1 MNFPL
6 DFERLSRRRIR
17 ADAALL
23 SAALLV
29 IPGCGSFLCRHEAI
43 RATLRTPLLSGEDA
57 FNDTAAGNL
66 ESRSGESPLLDSVE
80 DAIEGRTIAGRG
92 VSMWL
97 QRGLDHT
104 LNLSLWFPTPLRP
117 GDVLPVVGVHSAER
131 ATWGTIPNPPAGLS
145 VGLQLDN
152 FVATSASGSARVVG
166 VDPLRV
172 DLDVVAT
179 GSGRQFAIDGIL
191 AVEHES
197 WTESCFQ

>member
-1 MNFPL
+1 
-6 DFERLSRRRIR
+6 
-17 ADAALL
+17 
-23 SAALLV
+23 
-29 IPGCGSFLCRHEAI
+29 
-43 RATLRTPLLSGEDA
+43 
-57 FNDTAAGNL
+57 
-66 ESRSGESPLLDSVE
+66 
-80 DAIEGRTIAGRG
+80 
-92 VSMWL
+92 
-97 QRGLDHT
+97 
-104 LNLSLWFPTPLRP
+104 
-117 GDVLPVVGVHSAER
+117 VLPVVGVHSAER